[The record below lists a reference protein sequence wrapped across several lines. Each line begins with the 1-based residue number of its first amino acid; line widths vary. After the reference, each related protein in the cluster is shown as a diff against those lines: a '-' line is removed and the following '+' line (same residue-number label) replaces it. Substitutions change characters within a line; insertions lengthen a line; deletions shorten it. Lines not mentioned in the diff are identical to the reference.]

1 MSVLGW
7 LDGTLNGTA
16 FEAFGQSVKWSDMV
30 GNVMG
35 LIALALGWRR
45 SIWTWPAQFL
55 AGLILVAAYTSAQ
68 LTGGVGKQLLV
79 IGVAVWGWRQW
90 RRGAPAQ
97 GEDRGSAAAGRP
109 SGDGTGGGAGDKADG
124 RITVRFA
131 TWRERG
137 RLLAGTAVGTLTVG
151 GLFMLYPQLS
161 WSPWADAYIFVGTLA
176 AMFAQARGWVEFW
189 FAWLLV
195 DLVGVPLAFG
205 SGLAFSGLVYV
216 IYFVLV
222 LWGLRD
228 WWLRSRAEAANAPTL
243 EGASA

>member
-1 MSVLGW
+1 MSALEW
-7 LDGTLNGTA
+7 LDGALNGTA

-55 AGLILVAAYTSAQ
+55 AGLILVAAYASAQ
-68 LTGGVGKQLLV
+68 LSGGVGKQLLV
-79 IGVAVWGWRQW
+79 IGVAVWGWYQW
-90 RRGAPAQ
+90 RRGAPASA
-97 GEDRGSAAAGRP
+97 EDHGSAAD
-109 SGDGTGGGAGDKADG
+109 SADG

-137 RLLAGTAVGTLTVG
+137 WLLAGTAAGTLAVG
-151 GLFMLYPQLS
+151 GLFTLYPQLS

-176 AMFAQARGWVEFW
+176 AMVAQARGWVEFW

-228 WWLRSRAEAANAPTL
+228 WWLRSRAKAANDSAL
-243 EGASA
+243 EGAPA